1 MAKESKNVEKTPEQ
15 AVQDK
20 IRADHEYVI
29 RNKRVRRQSRR
40 RAFMAILLVFL
51 IIIALLSGATYA
63 VMHFVDESN
72 VRVTVTQTGTAYL
85 SLADNLALNDPTS
98 VLNVSAPKNLNAATL
113 FNGAGHSPDLA
124 ELVTDI
130 AKTDGDYTGEGADQY
145 YIASTFYLTNPGKEA
160 MLYEETIT
168 LERALREM
176 DKAIRVMLIRDETPA
191 ETTDLGSVMVFGA
204 YATNSNGEYLLDGNG
219 NKIREEV
226 VPTMGYKPQ
235 STEHYT
241 GITFDPN
248 DFTED
253 GIWLA
258 RPFTEEGYIYRSEPR
273 TLEKD
278 QIVKYTVLV
287 WLEGWDPQ
295 CVGSSLSTSDA
306 ERGILG
312 GQVKLSVIFNAL
324 EK

>member
-15 AVQDK
+15 AVQDQ

-29 RNKRVRRQSRR
+29 KNKRVRRQSRR

-72 VRVTVTQTGTAYL
+72 VRVTVTQTGTSYL

-113 FNGAGHSPDLA
+113 YNGVGHSPDLA

-168 LERALREM
+168 LERALRDM
-176 DKAIRVMLIRDETPA
+176 DKAIRVMLIRDETPE
-191 ETTDLGSVMVFGA
+191 ETTDLGSIMVFGD
-204 YATNSNGEYLLDGNG
+204 YATDKSGKVLLDEEG
-219 NKIREEV
+219 NKVREEV
-226 VPTMGYKPQ
+226 VPTMSYKPKN
-235 STEHYT
+235 TEHYA
-241 GITFDPN
+241 GLTFDPN
-248 DFTED
+248 DLTEE
-253 GIWLA
+253 GVWLA
-258 RPFTEEGYIYRSEPR
+258 RPFTGDGYIYKSEPR

-295 CVGSSLSTSDA
+295 CVGNAISAIDA

-312 GQVKLSVIFNAL
+312 GQVKLSVIFNAI
-324 EK
+324 EE